1 MNRAGPGDKDAE
13 ELRSRLAAIV
23 ASSDDAIISK
33 TLDGIIVTWNEAAHR
48 IFGYTADEAIGKS
61 ITILIPQDRLS
72 EETEILSSVRRGERV
87 DHIET
92 IRLRKDR
99 TPINI

>member
-1 MNRAGPGDKDAE
+1 MNETTATEKDAE

-33 TLDGIIVTWNEAAHR
+33 TLDGVIMTWNESATR
-48 IFGYTADEAIGKS
+48 IFGYTAEAAIGQPVPM
-61 ITILIPQDRLS
+61 LIPPDRLD
-72 EETEILSSVRRGERV
+72 EEPETLRRLRAGERV

-92 IRLRKDR
+92 VRARKDGTR
-99 TPINI
+99 RD